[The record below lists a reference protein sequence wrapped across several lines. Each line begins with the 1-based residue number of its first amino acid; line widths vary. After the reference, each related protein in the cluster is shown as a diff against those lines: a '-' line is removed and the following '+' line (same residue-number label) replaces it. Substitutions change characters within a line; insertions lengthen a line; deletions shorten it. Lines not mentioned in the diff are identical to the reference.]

1 VLIRCLQHV
10 PFEGP
15 FRIAEWA
22 AARGH
27 LLHVTP
33 LYEGVA
39 PPRLADFDWLV
50 IMGGPMGVGDEA
62 CYSWLAGEKD
72 LIRRSIAAGKTL
84 VGVCLGAQLLAE
96 ALGARVY
103 RHHERE
109 IGWMPIVLTPEGQ
122 SSPVSGFLPP
132 SLQVFH
138 WHGDTFDPPAGAVHL
153 ARSAAC
159 EQQAF
164 LYEGRVLGLQF
175 HLEST
180 PESVAGICAACA
192 EELVPGTYVQSA
204 ARMLAAPPENFEL
217 LKSALF
223 GILDRLPQ

>member
-1 VLIRCLQHV
+1 MLIHCLQHV

-15 FRIAEWA
+15 FSIADWA

-27 LLHVTP
+27 SLRVTP
-33 LYEGVA
+33 LYDGVV
-39 PPRLADFDWLV
+39 PPEPAEFDWLV
-50 IMGGPMGVGDEA
+50 IMGGPMGVGDEV
-62 CYSWLAGEKD
+62 CYPWLAAEKD
-72 LIRRSIAAGKTL
+72 LIRRGIGLGKTL

-103 RHHERE
+103 RHREQE
-109 IGWMPIVLTPEGQ
+109 IGWMPISLTPDGQ
-122 SSPVSGFLPP
+122 ASPVSGFLPP

-138 WHGDTFDPPAGAVHL
+138 WHGDTFDLPAGAVHL
-153 ARSAAC
+153 ARSATC

-180 PESVAGICAACA
+180 PESVTGICAACA
-192 EELVPGTYVQSA
+192 DELVPGPHVQTA
-204 ARMLAAPPENFEL
+204 AHMLAAAPEDYERL
-217 LKSALF
+217 RVALF